1 MSEFKHISSDNKQR
15 LVQLVNKTA
24 NLVND
29 GMAPT
34 DALVKAASDGDYPS
48 EYVLRAAEA
57 YNGAA
62 HLAYFKSAGTEERG
76 NSFSLADGTEALSR
90 IVSSANVSNKT
101 AESLP
106 LAYVSEPNTYFT
118 TAPLDESFMFVEKKA
133 SAASF
138 NELQKAASSLEKQDK
153 LSTASYQTVYNV
165 ACESLA
171 SSIKDFREKTAKVS
185 EHRRTHWAREMIEK
199 HGKESLDVISLATGI
214 TGAECLKLSAN
225 KVGFFSLGNAELDSL
240 DSIVRG
246 YNQTTNLNEKL
257 AQAEHDMYM
266 NAVERND
273 LLDTLS
279 GVRKYA
285 NTVKTSIF
293 GVADAAGTPN
303 DILTQ
308 LVPGSDA
315 TPESIQRSALDS
327 LADPSFVD
335 ASSRID
341 KALLLHRLM
350 KTDPIIGSKEPKELE
365 QAFSEISSIAPTAS
379 RSEPLLRSMLR
390 RRLEAGQQI
399 DDFSL
404 NQMLNMEDKMR
415 DQRKEYSVV
424 PKLTGGMDS
433 KGPTR

>member
-24 NLVND
+24 NLVNE

-48 EYVLRAAEA
+48 EYVMRAAEA

-133 SAASF
+133 SVASF

-214 TGAECLKLSAN
+214 TGAECLKVSAN

-257 AQAEHDMYM
+257 AQAEHDMYV

-285 NTVKTSIF
+285 NTSLF
-293 GVADAAGTPN
+293 GVADAAGAPN

-424 PKLTGGMDS
+424 PKITGGMDS